1 MERYCLDT
9 NIFIEAME
17 GAYSFDIAP
26 GFWNW
31 LGKDIDDGCIYS
43 SFNVYRELIKKDDQL
58 SRWIKNH
65 YTEESFVA
73 PDKEVQDIFSKIA
86 EYTTKIYPSHQA
98 SNFLS
103 GADPWVIAQAKRDET
118 ILVTQE
124 KHADERSKK
133 PKIPNICDVF
143 AVRYI
148 RLYELLRRRK
158 VRLN

>member
-1 MERYCLDT
+1 MEVCSIGKRQ
-9 NIFIEAME
+9 IFSMSMSA
-17 GAYSFDIAP
+17 
-26 GFWNW
+26 
-31 LGKDIDDGCIYS
+31 
-43 SFNVYRELIKKDDQL
+43 
-58 SRWIKNH
+58 H

-73 PDKEVQDIFSKIA
+73 PDIEVQDIFSKIA
-86 EYTTKIYPSHQA
+86 EYTTKRYPSHQA
-98 SNFLS
+98 SDFLS

-124 KHADERSKK
+124 KHADEISKN